1 MAGAT
6 PNLPWPAMRAARPRF
21 TLSVATLRRG
31 ALWLFVFSSFFV
43 FVEPSPYEVMF
54 LVTAAIFLATGLRTH
69 AALMPLAIGLLLFNL
84 GGAISLIP
92 FTSDRDA
99 VMFITISFYMALTSL
114 FFACLMLEDTSER
127 LELILGA
134 WAPGAAIAGG
144 LGILGALDIF
154 GLVDTFARYGGR
166 ASGTFKDPN
175 VLGPFLCMPAVFL
188 VQNLLLGQ
196 TRRPWLAWLMLLPIV
211 GGIFFTFSRGAWG
224 IFIGGAVMT
233 AGLCF
238 LTTQSARERRRIVL
252 CFLLGAGI
260 FVLLLLVVLSDE
272 STRALFEMRA
282 SLTQDYDVGV
292 GGRFGN
298 QAIALNMLLSLPNGF
313 GPMQFPKIFHADPH
327 NVYVDAFAAYGWLGG
342 VTYFTTIVMTCI
354 IGWGAVFKRTPWQR
368 RYIAL
373 WSVTFLGLLQ
383 GFQIDTDHW
392 RHLWLEIG
400 LVWGAAIATYAYAR
414 RPRKPPTLSASSA
427 PPGDR

>member
-6 PNLPWPAMRAARPRF
+6 PNLHWAAATAAKPR
-21 TLSVATLRRG
+21 LRLRIATLRRG
-31 ALWLFVFSSFFV
+31 ALRLFVFSGFFV

-54 LVTAAIFLATGLRTH
+54 LITGAIFLMTGLRTH
-69 AALMPLAIGLLLFNL
+69 AALAPLAIGLTLFNL
-84 GGAISLIP
+84 GGAISLVP
-92 FTSDRDA
+92 FTNDRDA
-99 VMFITISFYMALTSL
+99 VMFITISFYMALTCL
-114 FFACLMLEDTSER
+114 FFACLMLEDTAER
-127 LELILGA
+127 LNLILKA
-134 WAPGAAIAGG
+134 WTPGAAIAGG
-144 LGILGALDIF
+144 LGILGALDVF

-188 VQNLLLGQ
+188 VQSLLLGKA
-196 TRRPWLAWLMLLPIV
+196 RRPWLASLMLLPIV
-211 GGIFFTFSRGAWG
+211 GGIFFTFSRGAWA
-224 IFIGGAVMT
+224 IFLGGAVMT

-238 LTTQSARERRRIVL
+238 LTTQSARERRRIIF

-260 FVLLLLVVLSDE
+260 FVLLLLLVLSDD
-272 STRALFEMRA
+272 STRALFETRA
-282 SLTQDYDVGV
+282 ALTQDYDVGV

-298 QAIALNMLLSLPNGF
+298 QAIAINMLLSLPNGF
-313 GPMQFPKIFHADPH
+313 GPMQFPKIFHSDPH

-342 VTYFTTIVMTCI
+342 VTYFTTILMTCI
-354 IGWGAVFKRTPWQR
+354 IGWGAVLKRTPWQR
-368 RYIAL
+368 HYIAL

-400 LVWGAAIATYAYAR
+400 LVWGAAIATFAYAR
-414 RPRKPPTLSASSA
+414 TRGAPASSGSSA
-427 PPGDR
+427 RPGAR